1 MVKFHIH
8 TVLVWHKG
16 LANQYQEATL
26 VKYIQKSHLPSFIMQ
41 QDPRLDSSVRR
52 RARLGKS
59 DAIRKLGRYHMG
71 LTASRFV
78 IEKRMSHD
86 HNYFRTQ
93 SSTSRR
99 LTFLK
104 ETVILQN
111 NFVKLIPQLVPMN
124 GLHANICVLQIGAVQ
139 SERVYISVQWKF
151 VWEKIKMSVTS
162 AYFECATG
170 NRYHR
175 IELADRFLLKYRY
188 WTFTKITAS
197 ASRKKF

>member
-8 TVLVWHKG
+8 AVLVWHKG
-16 LANQYQEATL
+16 LANQYQEATV
-26 VKYIQKSHLPSFIMQ
+26 VKYIQNSYLPSFIMQ
-41 QDPRLDSSVRR
+41 QEPRLDSSVRR

-104 ETVILQN
+104 ETAHS
-111 NFVKLIPQLVPMN
+111 PEQLCETYTTACAN
-124 GLHANICVLQIGAVQ
+124 EWSSRKYLCLTNRSSTIGTRLHFCSMEVCMG
-139 SERVYISVQWKF
+139 
-151 VWEKIKMSVTS
+151 KIKMSVTS

-170 NRYHR
+170 NRYHQ
-175 IELADRFLLKYRY
+175 IELADSFHRY
-188 WTFTKITAS
+188 WTFTNITAS